1 MAIHNKVISVIGAQ
15 GGSVVRSL
23 IQNPQFEVRCIT
35 RNKSSPQAK
44 ELALLGASVVQA
56 DTTNTAVLEQAL
68 SGSWGL
74 FMNVL
79 TEETTLDVGTQQGI
93 GMLASAAAAGVKH
106 VVYSSAPHSERL
118 TSGTCLAKHLDVKAR
133 IECWGRANPS
143 FETFTPVMISWY
155 MDNFCNPDFGM
166 FFGGFPFKKDEDG
179 VLTCRMPLS
188 GGDETLP
195 WLHVENDF
203 GDIVHGIFLNPQRWN
218 QRVIQCT
225 GDLLSWEGIVSAFT
239 KGTGQKARF
248 QPYMLVSDMPTHG
261 WEGIR
266 ELFVYSQLRDGEYF
280 GNAPNEVSTAQY
292 LKTAAFKAKG
302 GKGRESLTT
311 VKEFF
316 EQKEVLRVV
325 LENQW

>member
-35 RNKSSPQAK
+35 RNQSSPQAK

-118 TSGTCLAKHLDVKAR
+118 TGGTCLAKHLDVKAR

-179 VLTCRMPLS
+179 FLTCRMPLS

-203 GDIVHGIFLNPQRWN
+203 GDIVHGIFLNPKRWN